1 MTDTEAAVATFF
13 DEYERATAS
22 LDLAFLQK
30 AYAETFMFLSPGSVQ
45 SVKLEDF
52 LREIFLD
59 KHLDN
64 YAVIAAQT
72 ADKIA
77 EEMVDH
83 HVDVAAAQKLIDKA
97 TELLTPEQKTLR
109 DDIIKRRED
118 NERRRAEEESRE
130 LAQAEAEAEAMAT
143 EAANLMIDEG
153 KPPQPG

>member
-1 MTDTEAAVATFF
+1 MFDAGLMTD
-13 DEYERATAS
+13 Y
-22 LDLAFLQK
+22 
-30 AYAETFMFLSPGSVQ
+30 
-45 SVKLEDF
+45 

-77 EEMVDH
+77 EELTEH
-83 HVDVAAAQKLIDKA
+83 HVDVVMAQKLIDKT
-97 TELLTPEQKTLR
+97 TELLTPEQRMLR

-130 LAQAEAEAEAMAT
+130 VAQAEADAEAMAT

-153 KPPQPG
+153 KSPPQG